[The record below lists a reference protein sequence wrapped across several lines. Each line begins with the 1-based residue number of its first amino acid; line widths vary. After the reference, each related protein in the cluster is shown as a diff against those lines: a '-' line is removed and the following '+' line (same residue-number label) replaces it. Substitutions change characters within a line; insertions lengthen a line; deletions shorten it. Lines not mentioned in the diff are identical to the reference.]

1 MGTTISKKNKKAKQ
15 QPTVNRLETE
25 KPNDNSAGDKY
36 RVDEPK
42 PGPTEKKEKRGVYIL
57 KNPCKHRLMAYKFIS
72 HLGAP
77 GHFGEAWAAERKTKD
92 GWQPC
97 AVKRIAKSRF
107 MTGGKRTQKYVT
119 VFNQEIEVMK
129 QMNHKNVI
137 NFYEAFEDSK
147 YLYLSMELCKGG
159 ELFKKV
165 EEGKMSESR
174 AAKIIGE
181 LLQGLKH
188 IHDKNVA
195 HCDLKP
201 ENFVFLTKGN
211 DSPIKIIDFGMAKPV
226 PPHVYLTQ
234 FAGTPYYTAPEII
247 DGRYNTACD
256 MWSMGVIMF
265 LLLYGYPPFHATAH
279 KEGSAS
285 TKEILRKVLKGFK
298 PEERPGYGAFFPK
311 SIKMSAEAKDLISKL
326 LTKNTKERYT
336 VDEMIAHPWFTKAQG
351 YDDPIDPRVT
361 KSLFEFRRSN
371 KFHQLVL
378 HVLATHNS
386 DDDEEAVKKSF
397 DAMDKNNDG
406 MITFQEL
413 AIALKDVQ
421 SDKLRE
427 IFDAIDD
434 NNDGKLSLKELQM
447 AYQQRRVLQKEERL
461 WEAFTYLDCKHDMSL
476 TLSEIKEAILK
487 NPETK
492 NLVREEE
499 IEEAFNQAD
508 VDKDGEVDY
517 DEFLYMMGSSKVPP
531 RVGTLPHRFWVQ
543 DSQARLSAMSQSNLS
558 AVGEQKEQN

>member
-77 GHFGEAWAAERKTKD
+77 GHFGEAWAAERK
-92 GWQPC
+92 
-97 AVKRIAKSRF
+97 VIRIKILKNCRDIGIITVAEGSSSSSIYGRKANLFDILLTHESDQRWMAALRSEANRQIQASFYRLDERTTLMYTYSSLIVTTHAGF

-434 NNDGKLSLKELQM
+434 NNGGWGGVVLSF
-447 AYQQRRVLQKEERL
+447 VGC
-461 WEAFTYLDCKHDMSL
+461 FST
-476 TLSEIKEAILK
+476 
-487 NPETK
+487 
-492 NLVREEE
+492 
-499 IEEAFNQAD
+499 
-508 VDKDGEVDY
+508 GE
-517 DEFLYMMGSSKVPP
+517 MNG
-531 RVGTLPHRFWVQ
+531 
-543 DSQARLSAMSQSNLS
+543 
-558 AVGEQKEQN
+558 